1 MAALNAGRLLARRY
15 RLLDRIGA
23 GGMSVIWRA
32 RDEVL
37 DRVVAIKVLA
47 PSLAADARFR
57 DMVREEARSAAQLVH
72 PHVTSVHDYGEA
84 LAPDGEITSFV
95 VMELLTGEELEHR
108 LTEGPLPWPEAVE
121 VSAQV
126 AEALAAAHRLGI
138 VHRDITPA
146 NVMMTRVGAKV
157 LDFGIAT
164 QVGTPDDDEDGG
176 TFGTPA
182 YVAPERLD
190 GAPAQPSTDVYS
202 LGVLLYETLTGQP
215 PYPAETWE
223 QLAVAIADEQPP
235 SLGGVPGLPPVVVDI
250 CLRCLARDPHERPTA
265 YQVAAALRDQ
275 LLPGDPQAATML
287 SPTVTLP
294 SVANPPG
301 PTAAR
306 ATVTGG
312 SAPEAGSDP
321 TAGVGTAGGFGS
333 GAAAALGV
341 GAGTSG
347 AAGDRTVGAAKT
359 GASAVGGIGAGAVG
373 GAGAGA
379 VGGAGGR
386 IAASSGAGSNGAGSN
401 RAASGDAGEGPAEP
415 ELPPSRRPLLAVG
428 ALVVLTAAA
437 VLLAPF
443 LESGTGTPPVAR
455 PTEAP
460 ATGPSPPRTQPPAD
474 PTSPPAP
481 RKATT
486 TTPPPPRPQ
495 PTPDGGQGGG
505 GLTEAADRMRRLI
518 DNGVRTGQ
526 VRDDVGVDLRNVLAN
541 LTRAAAEG
549 RSDVPA
555 QVAALREKVTR
566 RVDEGGITPTYG
578 RQLDAAARELAATA
592 V

>member
-37 DRVVAIKVLA
+37 DRVVAVKVLA

-72 PHVTSVHDYGEA
+72 PHVTAVHDYGEA

-108 LTEGPLPWPEAVE
+108 LSEGPLPWPEAVE
-121 VSAQV
+121 VGAQV

-164 QVGTPDDDEDGG
+164 QAGTPDDDEDGG

-223 QLAVAIADEQPP
+223 QLATAIADERPP
-235 SLGGVPGLPPVVVDI
+235 SLDGVPGLPPVVVDV

-265 YQVAAALRDQ
+265 HQVATALRDQ

-294 SVANPPG
+294 AVPG
-301 PTAAR
+301 SDAPGDRPTAPVAGTGPAAVGA
-306 ATVTGG
+306 ATGI
-312 SAPEAGSDP
+312 
-321 TAGVGTAGGFGS
+321 
-333 GAAAALGV
+333 GAAAAG
-341 GAGTSG
+341 GAGSAGPGDGSAPAGRAALGG
-347 AAGDRTVGAAKT
+347 A
-359 GASAVGGIGAGAVG
+359 
-373 GAGAGA
+373 AGAGA
-379 VGGAGGR
+379 TTGTGTPDARHAGP
-386 IAASSGAGSNGAGSN
+386 
-401 RAASGDAGEGPAEP
+401 GDAAAEP
-415 ELPPSRRPLLAVG
+415 ELLPPSRRPLVAVG
-428 ALVVLTAAA
+428 VLVVLTAAA
-437 VLLAPF
+437 VLLLAPL
-443 LESGTGTPPVAR
+443 LEPGTHTPPVAGR
-455 PTEAP
+455 SETPVTE
-460 ATGPSPPRTQPPAD
+460 PSPSRTQPAAD
-474 PTSPPAP
+474 PTPPPAP
-481 RKATT
+481 RRATT
-486 TTPPPPRPQ
+486 APAPSRPPAT
-495 PTPDGGQGGG
+495 TPDGGQGGG
-505 GLTEAADRMRRLI
+505 GLAEAADRVRRLI
-518 DNGVRTGQ
+518 DDGVRTGE
-526 VRDDVGVDLRNVLAN
+526 VREDVGLDLRNVLAN
-541 LTRAAAEG
+541 LTRSAAEG

-555 QVAALREKVTR
+555 QVTALREKVTR
-566 RVDEGGITPTYG
+566 RIDEGGITPAYG
-578 RQLDAAARELAATA
+578 RQLDAAVRELAATT

>member
-37 DRVVAIKVLA
+37 DRVVAVKVLA

-72 PHVTSVHDYGEA
+72 PHVTAVHDYGEA

-108 LTEGPLPWPEAVE
+108 LSEGPLPWPEAVE
-121 VSAQV
+121 IGAQV

-164 QVGTPDDDEDGG
+164 QAGTPDDDEDGG

-223 QLAVAIADEQPP
+223 QLAAAIADERPP
-235 SLGGVPGLPPVVVDI
+235 SLDGVPGLPPVVVDV

-265 YQVAAALRDQ
+265 HQVATALRDQ

-294 SVANPPG
+294 AVPG
-301 PTAAR
+301 SDAPGDRPTARVAG
-306 ATVTGG
+306 TGLAAVG
-312 SAPEAGSDP
+312 AAAGI
-321 TAGVGTAGGFGS
+321 
-333 GAAAALGV
+333 GAAAAG
-341 GAGTSG
+341 GAGSAGG
-347 AAGDRTVGAAKT
+347 ATAGPGDGTAPAGGA
-359 GASAVGGIGAGAVG
+359 AVG
-373 GAGAGA
+373 GA
-379 VGGAGGR
+379 AGGR
-386 IAASSGAGSNGAGSN
+386 AGATTGTGTPDARHAAPGGP
-401 RAASGDAGEGPAEP
+401 GDAAAEP
-415 ELPPSRRPLLAVG
+415 ELLPPSRRPLVAVG
-428 ALVVLTAAA
+428 VLVVLTAAA
-437 VLLAPF
+437 VLLLAPL
-443 LESGTGTPPVAR
+443 LEPGTHTPPVAGSSET
-455 PTEAP
+455 PVTE
-460 ATGPSPPRTQPPAD
+460 PSPSRTQPAAD
-474 PTSPPAP
+474 PTAPPAP
-481 RKATT
+481 RRATSAPAPSRPPATT
-486 TTPPPPRPQ
+486 PS
-495 PTPDGGQGGG
+495 GGQGGG

-518 DNGVRTGQ
+518 DDGVRTGE
-526 VRDDVGVDLRNVLAN
+526 VREDVGLDLRNVLAN
-541 LTRAAAEG
+541 LTRSAAEG

-555 QVAALREKVTR
+555 QVTALREKVTR
-566 RVDEGGITPTYG
+566 RIDEGGITPAYG
-578 RQLDAAARELAATA
+578 RQLDAAVRDLAATT

>member
-37 DRVVAIKVLA
+37 DRVVAVKVLA

-72 PHVTSVHDYGEA
+72 PHVTAVHDYGEA

-108 LTEGPLPWPEAVE
+108 LSEGPLPWPEAVE
-121 VSAQV
+121 VGAQV

-146 NVMMTRVGAKV
+146 NVMMTRIGAKV

-223 QLAVAIADEQPP
+223 QLATAIADERPP
-235 SLGGVPGLPPVVVDI
+235 VLDGVPGLPPVVVDV

-265 YQVAAALRDQ
+265 HQVATALRDQ

-287 SPTVTLP
+287 APTVTLP
-294 SVANPPG
+294 AVPGADAPGDRPTTPAAGTGPAVVGAAAGGAAAGGGSVADAG
-301 PTAAR
+301 
-306 ATVTGG
+306 
-312 SAPEAGSDP
+312 EAGGATAGPGDGDAA
-321 TAGVGTAGGFGS
+321 TGRAGVGGAVGGR
-333 GAAAALGV
+333 AAATATLDT
-341 GAGTSG
+341 GTSG
-347 AAGDRTVGAAKT
+347 ARHGRHGGPDGD
-359 GASAVGGIGAGAVG
+359 
-373 GAGAGA
+373 
-379 VGGAGGR
+379 
-386 IAASSGAGSNGAGSN
+386 
-401 RAASGDAGEGPAEP
+401 GPEP
-415 ELPPSRRPLLAVG
+415 ELLPPSRRPLVAVG
-428 ALVVLTAAA
+428 VLVVLTAAA
-437 VLLAPF
+437 VLLLAPL
-443 LESGTGTPPVAR
+443 LEPGTHTPPVAGR
-455 PTEAP
+455 SETPVTE
-460 ATGPSPPRTQPPAD
+460 PSPSRTQPAAE
-474 PTSPPAP
+474 PTPPPAP
-481 RKATT
+481 RRATT
-486 TTPPPPRPQ
+486 APAPSRPPVTTPG
-495 PTPDGGQGGG
+495 GGQGGG

-518 DNGVRTGQ
+518 DDGVRTGE
-526 VRDDVGVDLRNVLAN
+526 VREDVGLDLRNVLAN
-541 LTRAAAEG
+541 LTRSAAEG

-555 QVAALREKVTR
+555 QVTALREKVTR
-566 RVDEGGITPTYG
+566 RVDEGGITPAYG
-578 RQLDAAARELAATA
+578 RQLDAAVRDLAATT

>member
-37 DRVVAIKVLA
+37 DRVVAVKVLA

-72 PHVTSVHDYGEA
+72 PHVTAVHDYGEA

-108 LTEGPLPWPEAVE
+108 LSEGPLPWPEAVE
-121 VSAQV
+121 VGAQV

-146 NVMMTRVGAKV
+146 NVMMTRIGAKV

-164 QVGTPDDDEDGG
+164 QAGTPDDDEDGG

-223 QLAVAIADEQPP
+223 QLAAAIADERPP
-235 SLGGVPGLPPVVVDI
+235 TLDGVPGLPPVVVDV

-265 YQVAAALRDQ
+265 HQVATALRDQ

-287 SPTVTLP
+287 APTVTLP
-294 SVANPPG
+294 AVPGADAPGDRPTAPVALAGPAAVGAAAGAGAAAGVVAAAGGGSVAGAG
-301 PTAAR
+301 PA
-306 ATVTGG
+306 GG
-312 SAPEAGSDP
+312 A
-321 TAGVGTAGGFGS
+321 TAGPGE
-333 GAAAALGV
+333 GAAAAGRVGV
-341 GAGTSG
+341 GG
-347 AAGDRTVGAAKT
+347 
-359 GASAVGGIGAGAVG
+359 
-373 GAGAGA
+373 
-379 VGGAGGR
+379 
-386 IAASSGAGSNGAGSN
+386 
-401 RAASGDAGEGPAEP
+401 RAAATSDPGTPGARHGRDGGPEGDGPEP
-415 ELPPSRRPLLAVG
+415 ELLPPSRRPLVAVG
-428 ALVVLTAAA
+428 VLVVLTAAA
-437 VLLAPF
+437 VLLLAPL
-443 LESGTGTPPVAR
+443 LEPGTHTPPVAGR
-455 PTEAP
+455 SETPVAE
-460 ATGPSPPRTQPPAD
+460 PSPSRTQPAAD
-474 PTSPPAP
+474 PTPPPAP
-481 RKATT
+481 RRATSAPAPSR
-486 TTPPPPRPQ
+486 PPAT
-495 PTPDGGQGGG
+495 TPDGGQGGG

-518 DNGVRTGQ
+518 DDGVRTGE
-526 VRDDVGVDLRNVLAN
+526 VREDVGLDLRNVLAN
-541 LTRAAAEG
+541 LTRSAAEG

-555 QVAALREKVTR
+555 QVTALREKVTR
-566 RVDEGGITPTYG
+566 RIDEGGITPAYG
-578 RQLDAAARELAATA
+578 RQLDAAVRDLAATT

>member
-37 DRVVAIKVLA
+37 DRVVAVKVLA

-72 PHVTSVHDYGEA
+72 PHVTAVHDYGEA

-108 LTEGPLPWPEAVE
+108 LSEGPLPWPEAVE
-121 VSAQV
+121 VGAQV

-146 NVMMTRVGAKV
+146 NVMMTRIGAKV

-223 QLAVAIADEQPP
+223 QLAAAIADERPP
-235 SLGGVPGLPPVVVDI
+235 VLDGVPGLPPVVVDV

-265 YQVAAALRDQ
+265 HQVATALRDQ

-287 SPTVTLP
+287 APTVTLP
-294 SVANPPG
+294 AVP
-301 PTAAR
+301 
-306 ATVTGG
+306 
-312 SAPEAGSDP
+312 GSDAPDDRP
-321 TAGVGTAGGFGS
+321 TTPAAGTGPAVVGAAAGVGAVTGAGSVTGV
-333 GAAAALGV
+333 GAAAAAAPGDGTAASGRAGV
-341 GAGTSG
+341 GG
-347 AAGDRTVGAAKT
+347 AAGGRAGAAATADT
-359 GASAVGGIGAGAVG
+359 GTP
-373 GAGAGA
+373 
-379 VGGAGGR
+379 GGR
-386 IAASSGAGSNGAGSN
+386 HVGKG
-401 RAASGDAGEGPAEP
+401 GPGGGTPEP
-415 ELPPSRRPLLAVG
+415 ELLPPSRRPLVAVG
-428 ALVVLTAAA
+428 VLVVLTAAA
-437 VLLAPF
+437 VLLLAPL
-443 LESGTGTPPVAR
+443 LEPGTHSPPVAGR
-455 PTEAP
+455 TEAP
-460 ATGPSPPRTQPPAD
+460 ATEPTPPGTSQPAAE
-474 PTSPPAP
+474 PTPPPAP
-481 RKATT
+481 RRATT
-486 TTPPPPRPQ
+486 APAPARPPAT
-495 PTPDGGQGGG
+495 TPDGGQGGG

-518 DNGVRTGQ
+518 DDGVRTGE
-526 VRDDVGVDLRNVLAN
+526 VREDVGLDLRNVLAN
-541 LTRAAAEG
+541 LTRSAAEG

-566 RVDEGGITPTYG
+566 RIDEGGITPAYG
-578 RQLDAAARELAATA
+578 RQLDAAVRDLAATT

>member
-37 DRVVAIKVLA
+37 DRVVAVKVLA

-72 PHVTSVHDYGEA
+72 PHVTAVHDYGEA

-108 LTEGPLPWPEAVE
+108 LSEGPLPWPEAVE
-121 VSAQV
+121 VGAQV

-164 QVGTPDDDEDGG
+164 QAGTPDDDEDGG

-223 QLAVAIADEQPP
+223 QLATAIADERPP
-235 SLGGVPGLPPVVVDI
+235 SLDGVPGLPPVVVDV

-265 YQVAAALRDQ
+265 HQVATALRDQ

-294 SVANPPG
+294 AVPG
-301 PTAAR
+301 SDAPGDRPTAPVAGTGPAAVGA
-306 ATVTGG
+306 ATGI
-312 SAPEAGSDP
+312 
-321 TAGVGTAGGFGS
+321 
-333 GAAAALGV
+333 GAAAAG
-341 GAGTSG
+341 GAGSAGPGDGSAPAGRAALGG
-347 AAGDRTVGAAKT
+347 A
-359 GASAVGGIGAGAVG
+359 
-373 GAGAGA
+373 AGAGA
-379 VGGAGGR
+379 TTGTGTPDARHAGP
-386 IAASSGAGSNGAGSN
+386 
-401 RAASGDAGEGPAEP
+401 GDAAAEP
-415 ELPPSRRPLLAVG
+415 ELLPPSRRPLVAVG
-428 ALVVLTAAA
+428 VLVVLTAAA
-437 VLLAPF
+437 VLLLAPL
-443 LESGTGTPPVAR
+443 LEPGTHTPPVAGR
-455 PTEAP
+455 SETPVTE
-460 ATGPSPPRTQPPAD
+460 PSPSRTQPAAG
-474 PTSPPAP
+474 PTPPPAP
-481 RKATT
+481 RRATT
-486 TTPPPPRPQ
+486 APAPSRPPAT
-495 PTPDGGQGGG
+495 TPDGGQGGG
-505 GLTEAADRMRRLI
+505 GLAEAADRVRRLI
-518 DNGVRTGQ
+518 DDGVRTGE
-526 VRDDVGVDLRNVLAN
+526 VREDVGLDLRNVLAN
-541 LTRAAAEG
+541 LTRSAAEG

-555 QVAALREKVTR
+555 QVTALREKVTR
-566 RVDEGGITPTYG
+566 RIDEGGITPAYG
-578 RQLDAAARELAATA
+578 RQLDAAVQELAATT

>member
-37 DRVVAIKVLA
+37 DRVVAVKVLA

-72 PHVTSVHDYGEA
+72 PHVTAVHDYGEA

-108 LTEGPLPWPEAVE
+108 LSEGPLPWPEAVE
-121 VSAQV
+121 VGAQV

-164 QVGTPDDDEDGG
+164 QAGTPDDDEDGG

-223 QLAVAIADEQPP
+223 QLAAAIADERPP
-235 SLGGVPGLPPVVVDI
+235 TLDRVPGLPPVVVDV

-265 YQVAAALRDQ
+265 HQVATALRDQ

-287 SPTVTLP
+287 APTVTLP
-294 SVANPPG
+294 AVPG
-301 PTAAR
+301 ADAPGGRPAAP
-306 ATVTGG
+306 V
-312 SAPEAGSDP
+312 
-321 TAGVGTAGGFGS
+321 
-333 GAAAALGV
+333 
-341 GAGTSG
+341 AGTG
-347 AAGDRTVGAAKT
+347 PAVIDPA
-359 GASAVGGIGAGAVG
+359 ASAGPAA

-379 VGGAGGR
+379 AAGGGSAAGATAGPGDGAAAAGQVGIGGAVGG
-386 IAASSGAGSNGAGSN
+386 
-401 RAASGDAGEGPAEP
+401 RAAATPDTGTPGARHGGGPDGGGPEP
-415 ELPPSRRPLLAVG
+415 ELLPPSRRPLVAVG
-428 ALVVLTAAA
+428 MLVVLTAAA
-437 VLLAPF
+437 VLLLAPL
-443 LESGTGTPPVAR
+443 LEPGTHTPPVAGR
-455 PTEAP
+455 SETPVTE
-460 ATGPSPPRTQPPAD
+460 PSPPRTQPAAD
-474 PTSPPAP
+474 PTPPPAP
-481 RKATT
+481 RRATSAPAPSR
-486 TTPPPPRPQ
+486 PPAT
-495 PTPDGGQGGG
+495 TPDGGQGG

-518 DNGVRTGQ
+518 DDGVRTGE
-526 VRDDVGVDLRNVLAN
+526 VREDVGLDLRNVLAN
-541 LTRAAAEG
+541 LTRSAAEG

-555 QVAALREKVTR
+555 QVTALREKVTR
-566 RVDEGGITPTYG
+566 RIDEGGITQAYG
-578 RQLDAAARELAATA
+578 RQLDAAVRDLAATT

>member
-37 DRVVAIKVLA
+37 DRVVAVKVLA

-72 PHVTSVHDYGEA
+72 PHVTAVHDYGEA

-108 LTEGPLPWPEAVE
+108 LSEGPLPWPEAVE
-121 VSAQV
+121 IGAQV

-215 PYPAETWE
+215 PYLAETWE
-223 QLAVAIADEQPP
+223 QLAAAIADERPP
-235 SLGGVPGLPPVVVDI
+235 VLDGVPGLPPVVVDV
-250 CLRCLARDPHERPTA
+250 CLRCLARDPQERPTA
-265 YQVAAALRDQ
+265 HQVATALRDQ

-294 SVANPPG
+294 AVAGADAPG
-301 PTAAR
+301 DRPTAPVAGTGLAAAGA
-306 ATVTGG
+306 ATGI
-312 SAPEAGSDP
+312 
-321 TAGVGTAGGFGS
+321 
-333 GAAAALGV
+333 GAAAAG
-341 GAGTSG
+341 GAGS
-347 AAGDRTVGAAKT
+347 AGPGDG
-359 GASAVGGIGAGAVG
+359 SAPAGRAAVG
-373 GAGAGA
+373 GAAGAGA
-379 VGGAGGR
+379 TTGTGTPDARHAGPGGP
-386 IAASSGAGSNGAGSN
+386 
-401 RAASGDAGEGPAEP
+401 GDTAAEP
-415 ELPPSRRPLLAVG
+415 ELLPPSRRPLVAVG
-428 ALVVLTAAA
+428 VLVVLTAAA
-437 VLLAPF
+437 VLLLAPL
-443 LESGTGTPPVAR
+443 LEPGTHSPPVAGR
-455 PTEAP
+455 TETPAGEPT
-460 ATGPSPPRTQPPAD
+460 PSRTQPAAD
-474 PTSPPAP
+474 PTPPPAP
-481 RKATT
+481 RRATT
-486 TTPPPPRPQ
+486 APAPSRPPAT
-495 PTPDGGQGGG
+495 TPDGGQGGG
-505 GLTEAADRMRRLI
+505 GLTEAADRLRRLI
-518 DNGVRTGQ
+518 DDGVRTGE
-526 VRDDVGVDLRNVLAN
+526 VREDVGLDLRNVLAN
-541 LTRAAAEG
+541 LTRSAAAG
-549 RSDVPA
+549 SSDVPA
-555 QVAALREKVTR
+555 QVTALREKVTR
-566 RVDEGGITPTYG
+566 RVDEGGITQAYG
-578 RQLDAAARELAATA
+578 RQLDAAVRDLAATT